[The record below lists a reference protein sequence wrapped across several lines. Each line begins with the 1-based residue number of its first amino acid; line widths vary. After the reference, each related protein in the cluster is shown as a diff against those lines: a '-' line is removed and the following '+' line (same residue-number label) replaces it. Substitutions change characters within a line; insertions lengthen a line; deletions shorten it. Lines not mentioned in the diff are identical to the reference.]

1 VTAHQRLL
9 AAWASVASNVIVT
22 RLTETRPT
30 ARIVHTMRLGAV
42 AAASVASAAAA
53 SVALAPAWGQRIHGV
68 RPDHPTPS
76 GASSV
81 PHVALAP
88 DRSWASSLC
97 PRLLAVIARNAY
109 IAAEIALVAAPS
121 LSPML

>member
-1 VTAHQRLL
+1 
-9 AAWASVASNVIVT
+9 
-22 RLTETRPT
+22 
-30 ARIVHTMRLGAV
+30 MRLGAV

-53 SVALAPAWGQRIHGV
+53 SVALAPAWRQRIPGYGRPGGGV

-88 DRSWASSLC
+88 DVSWASSLC

>member
-1 VTAHQRLL
+1 MECAPGAGQFEV
-9 AAWASVASNVIVT
+9 SG
-22 RLTETRPT
+22 
-30 ARIVHTMRLGAV
+30 GAV
-42 AAASVASAAAA
+42 AAASVASAAA
-53 SVALAPAWGQRIHGV
+53 SVALAPAWGQRIPGYGRPGGGV

-88 DRSWASSLC
+88 DVSWASSLC